1 MLTNTNFLSSS
12 LSRLRLVGTAA
23 MVIAISI
30 DDAKADGIAAASAVR
45 ELATDR
51 PDATESPVTVDKG
64 MYQVEMSFVSYTR
77 NKSAGT
83 TTESY
88 SIAESNV
95 KYGVS
100 DKTDLQLVFTPYISE
115 STKTGGV
122 KTTAADASDLT
133 VRVKYNLWGN
143 DGGDTALALMP
154 NIKIPTSTDV
164 SNGEWEGGVI
174 LPFGMAGGENWSLGL
189 QAEISRVADTDSGGH
204 DWDFSHT
211 AVLGLDVTERAGIYL
226 EYLGVAGDHA
236 YQPFFSGGMTY
247 GINERTQLDAGTMI
261 GLTEAAEDLTVFT
274 GISFKF

>member
-1 MLTNTNFLSSS
+1 MLTKTNFLSSS
-12 LSRLRLVGTAA
+12 SSTLGLMGTAA
-23 MVIAISI
+23 MAIAISTI
-30 DDAKADGIAAASAVR
+30 EGKADSIAAAPAVR
-45 ELATDR
+45 ELTADR
-51 PDATESPVTVDKG
+51 PDATEAPITVDQG
-64 MYQVEMSFVSYTR
+64 MFQVEMSFLSYTR
-77 NKSAGT
+77 NKNAGT

-100 DKTDLQLVFTPYISE
+100 HNTDLQLVFTPYVSE
-115 STKTGGV
+115 STQTGGV
-122 KTTAADASDLT
+122 KTTVEDASDLT

-154 NIKIPTSTDV
+154 NVKIPTSTDV

-189 QAEISRVADTDSGGH
+189 QAEISRVADTDSGGY

-211 AVLGLDVTERAGIYL
+211 AVLGLDVTERVGAYL

-236 YQPFFSGGMTY
+236 YQPFFSGGLTY
-247 GINERTQLDAGTMI
+247 GVNERTQLDAGTMI
-261 GLTEAAEDLTVFT
+261 GLTEAADDLTVFT
-274 GISFKF
+274 GITFKF